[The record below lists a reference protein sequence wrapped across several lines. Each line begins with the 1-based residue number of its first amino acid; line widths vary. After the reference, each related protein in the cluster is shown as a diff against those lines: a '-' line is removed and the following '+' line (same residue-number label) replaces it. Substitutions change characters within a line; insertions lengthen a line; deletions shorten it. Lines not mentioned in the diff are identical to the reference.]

1 MAIWPRLCCVPP
13 VLDDGFTIE
22 IKRLAAD
29 VLALEPGAPHAGAHS
44 LDDQAAL
51 EFGDS
56 ADDDNN
62 GTAQRA
68 AGVDLLAEA
77 DELDVQP
84 VQIWNSLG
92 TPGNGS
98 AIGLAMA
105 LPFLPGMF
113 GSRKTG
119 GQMRD
124 IYSREEPFLVRCGRW
139 WELRSTSLWRRAHQS
154 MAAPLEHPAQGQGGR
169 HLRLWLGSGE
179 VEAQPSPASH
189 PLPSP
194 DACTPSLSLLPCA

>member
-1 MAIWPRLCCVPP
+1 
-13 VLDDGFTIE
+13 
-22 IKRLAAD
+22 
-29 VLALEPGAPHAGAHS
+29 
-44 LDDQAAL
+44 
-51 EFGDS
+51 
-56 ADDDNN
+56 
-62 GTAQRA
+62 
-68 AGVDLLAEA
+68 
-77 DELDVQP
+77 
-84 VQIWNSLG
+84 
-92 TPGNGS
+92 
-98 AIGLAMA
+98 MA

-154 MAAPLEHPAQGQGGR
+154 MAAPLEHSAQGQGGR